1 VSFIAFRGALIAL
14 KAGIE
19 VLIGVWIK
27 EKVRSCEASRV
38 WVVVVV
44 NGVGIEKFPNVIC
57 PVTNVLEPYR
67 KVRFVQSL
75 GDKFRIATFKGR
87 LAWGGFSDD
96 KAFETRPTIRRVDI
110 CDICIVGSF
119 PSPQTDSGWAAKG
132 NCTEVS
138 LVESSLVNQM
148 LLNEGHVVQRVHM
161 YVLVI
166 GQDKDY
172 IGTLAGLSWGADWL
186 LDGILSRN
194 PRDKGNR
201 QNAAQHDAVP

>member
-1 VSFIAFRGALIAL
+1 MSFIAFGGVLIAL

-44 NGVGIEKFPNVIC
+44 NGVGIEKFPDVVG

-87 LAWGGFSDD
+87 SAREDFL
-96 KAFETRPTIRRVDI
+96 TIK
-110 CDICIVGSF
+110 
-119 PSPQTDSGWAAKG
+119 PS
-132 NCTEVS
+132 
-138 LVESSLVNQM
+138 
-148 LLNEGHVVQRVHM
+148 R
-161 YVLVI
+161 
-166 GQDKDY
+166 
-172 IGTLAGLSWGADWL
+172 ADL
-186 LDGILSRN
+186 
-194 PRDKGNR
+194 P
-201 QNAAQHDAVP
+201 

>member
-1 VSFIAFRGALIAL
+1 MSFIAFRGVLIAL

-44 NGVGIEKFPNVIC
+44 NGVGIEKFPNVVC

-87 LAWGGFSDD
+87 SAGGDFL
-96 KAFETRPTIRRVDI
+96 TIK
-110 CDICIVGSF
+110 
-119 PSPQTDSGWAAKG
+119 PS
-132 NCTEVS
+132 
-138 LVESSLVNQM
+138 
-148 LLNEGHVVQRVHM
+148 R
-161 YVLVI
+161 
-166 GQDKDY
+166 
-172 IGTLAGLSWGADWL
+172 ADL
-186 LDGILSRN
+186 
-194 PRDKGNR
+194 P
-201 QNAAQHDAVP
+201 